1 MRLNAFLIL
10 VRAVSME
17 TSLYYYRAR
26 YYDPQPGRFLSEDP
40 MRFTAGVNFYRYV
53 KNNATDLTDPY
64 GLKVQKCCRNPQINW
79 WADFLMKLSGQKHCF
94 IRTDTVIA
102 GMGAAGQD
110 DLPACPIG
118 IKTAIRDHSAEA
130 ISAGECVDVP
140 GADEDCVN
148 KSLKIGTQ
156 TGRWWPWNQ
165 CNSFANGVLDKCS
178 PPKCSQSG
186 PVSGPLNP
194 YSPFNPWPLP
204 KH

>member
-1 MRLNAFLIL
+1 MPGTGLVAAVQSDGQAQGSSWRLDGQNSA
-10 VRAVSME
+10 
-17 TSLYYYRAR
+17 TSYYRAR

-110 DLPACPIG
+110 DLPACPI
-118 IKTAIRDHSAEA
+118 
-130 ISAGECVDVP
+130 
-140 GADEDCVN
+140 
-148 KSLKIGTQ
+148 
-156 TGRWWPWNQ
+156 
-165 CNSFANGVLDKCS
+165 
-178 PPKCSQSG
+178 
-186 PVSGPLNP
+186 
-194 YSPFNPWPLP
+194 
-204 KH
+204 